1 MDDTGSQEGEEN
13 KKDIW
18 QEVNLSVL
26 EKSTQY
32 LCVEEL
38 NILQSQACVAKSG

>member
-1 MDDTGSQEGEEN
+1 MDHTGSQEGEEN

-18 QEVNLSVL
+18 QEAGLSVL
-26 EKSTQY
+26 ETSTQY

-38 NILQSQACVAKSG
+38 KILQSQARVAKSG